1 MTITMHE
8 ETASDSAIGFGFAEI
23 AYMLRMFDTAP
34 AKKSAEVLRLEREV
48 DAERLCVAGG
58 SSLLARGFASIGDDL
73 ELEGPAVA
81 VAYALAKADRWT
93 EISLI
98 TAEYTDTVVHLE
110 SDNVSLLLQPRT
122 LETWFVFAQDPA
134 VPGAEAELS
143 IVEEHVRNHADGT
156 AFIRVRTIDGED
168 HLLIRPDAG
177 GWAVGTVP
185 DPTQDVVETT
195 GLDRAG
201 LLGRLLDTR
210 SEAPA

>member
-1 MTITMHE
+1 MTITMQE

-23 AYMLRMFDTAP
+23 AYMLKMFGTAA
-34 AKKSAEVLRLEREV
+34 AKKSAEVLRLEAEV
-48 DAERLCVAGG
+48 DTERLCVAGG
-58 SSLLARGFASIGDDL
+58 SSLLARGFASIGEDL

-143 IVEEHVRNHADGT
+143 IIEEHVRNHPEGT

-177 GWAVGTVP
+177 GWAIGKVP

-195 GLDRAG
+195 GLDSAG
-201 LLGRLLDTR
+201 LLGRIRATR
-210 SEAPA
+210 GKAPA

>member
-1 MTITMHE
+1 MQE

-23 AYMLRMFDTAP
+23 AYMLRMFGTPA
-34 AKKSAEVLRLEREV
+34 AKKSAEVLRLEGEV
-48 DAERLCVAGG
+48 DTERLCVAGA
-58 SSLLARGFASIGDDL
+58 SSLLARGFASIGEDL

-98 TAEYTDTVVHLE
+98 TAEYTDTVVHIE
-110 SDNVSLLLQPRT
+110 SDNVSLLLQPRM

-134 VPGAEAELS
+134 VPGGEAELS
-143 IVEEHVRNHADGT
+143 IIEEHVRNHPEGT
-156 AFIRVRTIDGED
+156 AFVRARMIDGEH

-177 GWAVGTVP
+177 GWAVGKVP

-195 GLDRAG
+195 GLDSAG

-210 SEAPA
+210 SEARA

>member
-1 MTITMHE
+1 MLKIFG
-8 ETASDSAIGFGFAEI
+8 TAA
-23 AYMLRMFDTAP
+23 
-34 AKKSAEVLRLEREV
+34 AKKSAEVLRLEVEV
-48 DAERLCVAGG
+48 DTERLCVAGG
-58 SSLLARGFASIGDDL
+58 SSLLARGFASIGEDL

-143 IVEEHVRNHADGT
+143 IIQEHVRNHPEGT

-177 GWAVGTVP
+177 GWAVGKVP

-195 GLDRAG
+195 GLDSAG
-201 LLGRLLDTR
+201 LLSRILATR
-210 SEAPA
+210 DKATA

>member
-1 MTITMHE
+1 MTTTIQQ
-8 ETASDSAIGFGFAEI
+8 ETASDSAVGFGFAEI
-23 AYMLRMFDTAP
+23 AYMLKLFGTAS
-34 AKKSAEVLRLEREV
+34 ATKSAEVLRLEAEV
-48 DAERLCVAGG
+48 DTERLCVAGG
-58 SSLLARGFASIGDDL
+58 SSLLARGFASIGEDI

-93 EISLI
+93 EVSLI
-98 TAEYTDTVVHLE
+98 TAEYTDTVVHVE

-143 IVEEHVRNHADGT
+143 IIEEHVRNHPEGT

-168 HLLIRPDAG
+168 HLLIRPDSG
-177 GWAVGTVP
+177 GWAIGKVP

-195 GLDRAG
+195 GLDTAG
-201 LLGRLLDTR
+201 LLGWILAARG
-210 SEAPA
+210 EAPA